1 MSKHICCVLL
11 VRFLFCENEKR
22 WFKQNLLWTL
32 SEKIGSPAV
41 EPLPATSTECSL
53 TLAKLEVI
61 GEERNRGHVTWL
73 TWKVLP
79 RHSKP
84 SPTCPG
90 RQVQFLWPSPKYTQ
104 RPYLLQ
110 PPLSYV
116 MGKRAKAQMHT
127 VLQILHELW
136 HQTTRGVFS
145 SSTEACWGEDED
157 DQIQR
162 SRNHFPFKL
171 RLKKAVWT
179 GKKKYIDANTHH
191 IAGVGFYTIMSRPC
205 EARQASAFFL
215 EGTGARNKRCSLL
228 VWLFCDRMSLW
239 GVLTLLFC

>member
-41 EPLPATSTECSL
+41 ESLPATSTECSL

-84 SPTCPG
+84 SPTCPE

-145 SSTEACWGEDED
+145 SSTEACWGDD
-157 DQIQR
+157 DQKMIKSKDQGITSPSICVLR
-162 SRNHFPFKL
+162 KRFGPEKKVHWCKYPPHRRGWLLHNNVPTLWSPAGICIFSGRNGGEK
-171 RLKKAVWT
+171 
-179 GKKKYIDANTHH
+179 
-191 IAGVGFYTIMSRPC
+191 
-205 EARQASAFFL
+205 
-215 EGTGARNKRCSLL
+215 
-228 VWLFCDRMSLW
+228 
-239 GVLTLLFC
+239 